1 MKILKWILIVIVV
14 LVLILAGFLAY
25 LGAFSSVKVVEKEM
39 GPYTVVYE
47 RFVGPYQETGKV
59 FDKVYKSL
67 AADKIQTTVGI
78 GVYYDDPKTTPAD
91 KFRSDCGSAIA
102 NKDLAKVKALKKYKI
117 MPIAKKRCLV
127 VEFPMKNMLSYMIGP
142 MKAYP
147 ELGKYAAVNKIKVSL
162 VYEVYDMAA
171 HKAYYVMQVKK

>member
-1 MKILKWILIVIVV
+1 MKILKWVMIVIIV
-14 LVLILAGFLAY
+14 LVLVVLGFLTY

-67 AADKIQTTVGI
+67 AADKIETIVGI

-91 KFRSDCGSAIA
+91 KFRSDCGAAIA
-102 NKDLAKVKALKKYKI
+102 DKDLAKVKSLKKYKI
-117 MPIAKKRCLV
+117 MRIAKKPCLA
-127 VEFPMKNMLSYMIGP
+127 VEFPLKNLLSYMIGP

-147 ELGKYAAVNKIKVSL
+147 ELGKYAAANKVQISL
-162 VYEVYDMAA
+162 CYEVYDMAA
-171 HKAYYVMQVKK
+171 KKAYYVMEVKK